1 MIKLRNVSEEYIFT
15 KIIDDEEMN
24 TRMIAR
30 IDEIGDEAF
39 RKTNVKADCT
49 SGNLHHQYPE
59 FNSLSHIIEDFCKE
73 SSYEM
78 QMDWENH
85 QFRANSL
92 DWNNAYIQSQYCN
105 MMWGTRYE
113 SGEITTPHDHWPT
126 TWAFCYY
133 IDPPENCS
141 GLIFPTLDYELKIE
155 HGMLVI
161 FRSHLIHETTQKSFE
176 GNRYCVVGT
185 VVSNPPQKAL

>member
-59 FNSLSHIIEDFCKE
+59 FNSLL
-73 SSYEM
+73 
-78 QMDWENH
+78 
-85 QFRANSL
+85 SL
-92 DWNNAYIQSQYCN
+92 RWLE
-105 MMWGTRYE
+105 R
-113 SGEITTPHDHWPT
+113 
-126 TWAFCYY
+126 
-133 IDPPENCS
+133 
-141 GLIFPTLDYELKIE
+141 
-155 HGMLVI
+155 
-161 FRSHLIHETTQKSFE
+161 
-176 GNRYCVVGT
+176 
-185 VVSNPPQKAL
+185 